1 MADRKNDPSSAEER
15 GDDALREE
23 QRTPRE
29 GIPGKG
35 YDAGGGYGG
44 AGNASLYRGES
55 SYGGQAGH
63 GGSSMEGGYA
73 GGRYGR
79 QDEEEERDESEL

>member
-1 MADRKNDPSSAEER
+1 MADRKNDPSSAGER

-55 SYGGQAGH
+55 SSG
-63 GGSSMEGGYA
+63 

-79 QDEEEERDESEL
+79 QDEEEERDEREL

>member
-1 MADRKNDPSSAEER
+1 MADRKNDPSSAGER

-35 YDAGGGYGG
+35 YDAGGGYG
-44 AGNASLYRGES
+44 
-55 SYGGQAGH
+55 
-63 GGSSMEGGYA
+63 
-73 GGRYGR
+73 R